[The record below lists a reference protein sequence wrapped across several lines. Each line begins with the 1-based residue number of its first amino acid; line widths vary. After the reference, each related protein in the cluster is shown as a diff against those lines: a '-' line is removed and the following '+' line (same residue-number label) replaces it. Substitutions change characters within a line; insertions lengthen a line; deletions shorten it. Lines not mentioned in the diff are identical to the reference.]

1 MAPKKVEEP
10 ERKPLIG
17 RVGTN
22 LKVGIV
28 GIPNVGKSTFFN
40 VLTKSQAA
48 AENFPFCTIDPNE
61 SRVPVPDE
69 RFEYLCSYF
78 KPVSKVP
85 AFLNVVDIAGL
96 VKGAS
101 EGQGLGNAFLSHIKA
116 CDAIF
121 HLCRA
126 FEDEDVTHIEGE
138 VNPVRDLEII
148 TEELRLKDQEY
159 LLAHLDKMERTVL
172 RGGDKKA
179 KPEYDILC
187 KVKSILVD
195 EKKQLRFGD
204 WNANDIEVLNKH
216 MFITTKPVIYL
227 VNLAEKD
234 YIKKKNKWLVKI
246 KEWVDK
252 NDPGSIIIPF
262 SGMFENRLADMDEAE
277 RARYLEEVKATSALD
292 KIIVQ
297 GYKALQL
304 QYFFTSGP
312 DEVKAWT
319 IQKGTKAPQ
328 AAGKIHT
335 DFEKGFIMAEVMK
348 YDDFKEEGSE
358 SGVKAAGKYR
368 QQGRNYVV
376 EDGDIIFFKFNAGAG
391 LKDAKKK

>member
-1 MAPKKVEEP
+1 MPPKKVEEP
-10 ERKPLIG
+10 EKKPLIG

-40 VLTKSQAA
+40 VLTKSEAA

-61 SRVPVPDE
+61 SRVPVPDQ
-69 RFEYLCSYF
+69 RFDYLVEYF
-78 KPVSKVP
+78 KPPSKVP

-96 VKGAS
+96 VKGAA

-116 CDAIF
+116 CDALF

-126 FEDEDVTHIEGE
+126 FEAEDVIHIEGE
-138 VNPVRDLEII
+138 VNPIKDMEVIN
-148 TEELRLKDQEY
+148 EELRLKDEEY
-159 LLAHLDKMERTVL
+159 FNANLEKLEKLAV
-172 RGGDKKA
+172 RGGDKKL
-179 KPEYDILC
+179 KPEYDTFLKI
-187 KVKSILVD
+187 KTILVD
-195 EKKQLRFGD
+195 EKKHIRFGD
-204 WNANDIEVLNKH
+204 WSALDIDFLNKH

-227 VNLAEKD
+227 VNLSEKD
-234 YIKKKNKWLVKI
+234 YIRKKNKWLIKI

-252 NDPGSIIIPF
+252 NDPGAVIIPF
-262 SGMFENRLADMDEAE
+262 SGVFENKIIEMEEPE
-277 RARYLEEVKATSALD
+277 RKKYMEEVQATSALD
-292 KIIVQ
+292 KIIIQ

-304 QYFFTSGP
+304 QYFFTAGH

-319 IQKGTKAPQ
+319 IQKGFKAPQ
-328 AAGKIHT
+328 AAGRIHT

-348 YDDFKEEGSE
+348 FDDFKNEGTE
-358 SGVKAAGKYR
+358 AACKAAGKYR
-368 QQGRNYVV
+368 QQGRNYIV

-391 LKDAKKK
+391 LKDPKKK